1 MSFFL
6 GIRFI
11 NKVLLQ
17 VDEKKIKQIH
27 DDLVKRTDNF
37 TIENLERIFVKLME
51 CVAAYKKVY
60 DRTQLPTELMERLD
74 SLKILPTVSTKKK
87 TASPR

>member
-1 MSFFL
+1 
-6 GIRFI
+6 
-11 NKVLLQ
+11 
-17 VDEKKIKQIH
+17 
-27 DDLVKRTDNF
+27 
-37 TIENLERIFVKLME
+37 ME